1 MLIPFHA
8 PLWLQIIWMSEAK
21 RLHDRLVCK
30 FGLSL
35 KVPLSTYVHQE
46 GPDCVSLPYLK
57 PTHLLHVLLT
67 KHPWILFGGF
77 DGPHPEAL
85 LKSFW
90 SCYQKE
96 HPEHEVFKNPERLG
110 STFPITVHGDG
121 GRTQKKQPLEIFAFQ
136 PVLGLNTASQRSM
149 SCKCPTSASFGGSDL
164 QNPAAQCLNSKHSTY
179 LTHFLLFAFPS
190 KKYSSFDNLLTS
202 FLKEVMDDLARACEE
217 GITLDSGTV
226 YYAACIGFKL
236 DMEWMVKVGSLTRS
250 YQNVGHVTS
259 HPCCHECDAGQAM
272 VPFED
277 VNPSAAWMNTRFN
290 TIPWTDQPPWDKIP
304 FDDSKPAKF
313 LRRDAFHI
321 FRLGICR
328 NFLGSSIYLLIYMGC
343 FLILLGLHVLCFL

>member
-1 MLIPFHA
+1 MLSKRTPRARSLQKSRAFGEHIPNHSAWGWWKNSEETA
-8 PLWLQIIWMSEAK
+8 PGNFCLPTSSRIEHCLPAIHELQVSHLSELW
-21 RLHDRLVCK
+21 
-30 FGLSL
+30 G
-35 KVPLSTYVHQE
+35 
-46 GPDCVSLPYLK
+46 
-57 PTHLLHVLLT
+57 
-67 KHPWILFGGF
+67 
-77 DGPHPEAL
+77 
-85 LKSFW
+85 
-90 SCYQKE
+90 
-96 HPEHEVFKNPERLG
+96 
-110 STFPITVHGDG
+110 
-121 GRTQKKQPLEIFAFQ
+121 
-136 PVLGLNTASQRSM
+136 QRSAESCCAM
-149 SCKCPTSASFGGSDL
+149 S
-164 QNPAAQCLNSKHSTY
+164 QQQAQRIPDSLSVVCLP
-179 LTHFLLFAFPS
+179 F